1 MNSSIETQLIDGKA
15 FAEKMTQ
22 NVAIKVAELQKKSGV
37 TPGLAAIL
45 VGNDPASEVYVRN
58 KIKQTHKVG
67 MRSFM
72 HLLPETTT
80 QQELLN
86 LIHRLNHDPDIH
98 GILVQLPL
106 PKHLES
112 DPIIQAIIPEKD
124 VDGLTAYNAGKLS
137 LGHMDGFI
145 PCTPLGCLSLL
156 QQEISNL
163 RGLNA
168 LVIGASN
175 LMGKPMAQLL
185 LNQGCTVTIAHID
198 TRNTPELAQQADI
211 LIVATGCK
219 ELVKGSWIKKGAVII
234 DVGINRVFTAE
245 KKVKLIGDVAF
256 QEALG
261 VASKIT
267 PVPGGVGPVTISC
280 LLHNT
285 LSAAQKHIL
294 KQTSNLT
301 AKTIS

>member
-1 MNSSIETQLIDGKA
+1 MNTSIETQLIDGKA
-15 FAEKMTQ
+15 FAAKMTQ
-22 NVAIKVAELQKKSGV
+22 EVKAEVTELQRTTGI
-37 TPGLAAIL
+37 TPGLAVIL

-58 KIKQTHKVG
+58 KTKQTHKVG

-86 LIHRLNHDPDIH
+86 LIHRLNNDPDIH

-106 PKHLES
+106 PKHLDS
-112 DPIIQAIIPEKD
+112 DPIIQAILPEKD
-124 VDGLTAYNAGKLS
+124 VDGLTAYNTGKLT
-137 LGHMDGFI
+137 LGHTDGFI
-145 PCTPLGCLSLL
+145 PCTPLGCLLLL
-156 QQEISNL
+156 QQELSNL

-198 TRNTPELAQQADI
+198 TKNTAELARQADI

-234 DVGINRVFTAE
+234 DVGINRITTADH
-245 KKVKLIGDVAF
+245 KVKLVGDVAF
-256 QEALG
+256 HETLG
-261 VASKIT
+261 IASKIT

-280 LLHNT
+280 LLFNT
-285 LSAAQKHIL
+285 LSAAK
-294 KQTSNLT
+294 K
-301 AKTIS
+301 

>member
-1 MNSSIETQLIDGKA
+1 MNTPIETCLIDGKA

-22 NVAIKVAELQKKSGV
+22 TVAAEVAKLQKATGV
-37 TPGLAAIL
+37 TPGLAVIL

-58 KIKQTHKVG
+58 KTKQTHKVG

-80 QQELLN
+80 QQELLS
-86 LIHRLNHDPDIH
+86 LIQRLNNDPDIH

-106 PKHLES
+106 PKHLIA
-112 DPIIQAIIPEKD
+112 DPIIQAIRPEKD
-124 VDGLTAYNAGKLS
+124 VDGLTAFNAGKLA

-145 PCTPLGCLSLL
+145 PCTPLGCILLL
-156 QQEISNL
+156 QQEIHNL

-198 TRNTPELAQQADI
+198 TRNTAELAKQADI
-211 LIVATGCK
+211 IIVATGCK
-219 ELVKGSWIKKGAVII
+219 ELVKGSWIKRGAVVI
-234 DVGINRVFTAE
+234 DVGINRIISDE
-245 KKVKLIGDVAF
+245 KKVKLVGDVAF

-267 PVPGGVGPVTISC
+267 PVPGGVGPITISC

-285 LSAAQKHIL
+285 LCATKKHIQIESEV
-294 KQTSNLT
+294 K
-301 AKTIS
+301 

>member
-1 MNSSIETQLIDGKA
+1 MNTPIETQLIDGKA

-22 NVAIKVAELQKKSGV
+22 EVKAQVAELQKTTGI
-37 TPGLAAIL
+37 TPGLAVIL

-58 KIKQTHKVG
+58 KTKQTHKVG

-86 LIHRLNHDPDIH
+86 LIHRLNNDPDIH

-106 PKHLES
+106 PKHLDS
-112 DPIIQAIIPEKD
+112 DPIIQAILPEKD
-124 VDGLTAYNAGKLS
+124 VDGLTAYNAGKLT
-137 LGHMDGFI
+137 LGHTDGFI
-145 PCTPLGCLSLL
+145 PCTPLGCLLLL
-156 QQEISNL
+156 QQELSNL

-198 TRNTPELAQQADI
+198 TRNTEELARRADI

-219 ELVKGSWIKKGAVII
+219 ELVKGSWVKKGAVII
-234 DVGINRVFTAE
+234 DVGINRITTDE
-245 KKVKLIGDVAF
+245 NKVKLVGDVAF
-256 QEALG
+256 HETLG
-261 VASKIT
+261 IASKIT

-280 LLHNT
+280 LLYNA
-285 LSAAQKHIL
+285 LSAAK
-294 KQTSNLT
+294 K
-301 AKTIS
+301 KK